1 MNLEGRVAA
10 CQCGRTKPSNESLAF
25 FEYRGEGSRVA
36 LERCGTCSYTE
47 VAHKRALEPGNDHI
61 KHITAHD
68 FTPIGA
74 LETDIFYCGCRG
86 WD

>member
-1 MNLEGRVAA
+1 MDLTDRVAV
-10 CQCGRTKPSNESLAF
+10 CQCGRTKPSSEDLAF
-25 FEYRGEGSRVA
+25 FEHRGEGSRVA

-47 VAHKRALEPGNDHI
+47 FAHKRALEPSNGHL
-61 KHITAHD
+61 KHIIGHD
-68 FTPIGA
+68 FTPIGG